1 MKIQHPDDKNAS
13 ITFEGIAL
21 TPDANGIIDA
31 PDDSE
36 LLSIAFSHGF
46 ILVDGTPQT
55 AAAKEKTQTS
65 GQVKASIT
73 AETDLEALEAEEVAG
88 ANRVGVIEA
97 INVERNRRADAVK
110 A

>member
-13 ITFEGIAL
+13 ITFEDVAL

-31 PDDSE
+31 PDSSE

-46 ILVDGTPQT
+46 VLVDGTPQ
-55 AAAKEKTQTS
+55 APDAREKTQTV

-73 AETDLEALEAEEVAG
+73 ADTDLDALEAEEVAG

-97 INVERNRRADAVK
+97 INVERNRRADTVK
-110 A
+110 V